1 MADRELLAH
10 QEWLGLIQPVGL
22 VVVPQALLRAGV
34 VLDQSAREGWRT
46 YGALLGEPDDRGERR
61 LTDFVEVAT
70 RVLGWRWDTI
80 AGGPG
85 GPPLPEAL
93 TVLLPEQQARLA
105 PTYAVPDASDPA
117 AWQLL
122 VQVLPTGTDPD
133 RPSTNAGWTAPPQDQ
148 FERLLRETGVGAGLL
163 VTDRVLRLVYAPR
176 GESSGYLS
184 FPVSAM
190 ATVSGR
196 PMLLAAAQLLSGW
209 RLSRACPSGERLG
222 HLLRES
228 RQYQNEVST
237 QLAEQ
242 VLDGLYVLLRG
253 IQAADD
259 AADGEVLRST
269 LTEARQEV
277 YGGLLTTIMRLVFVL
292 YAEER
297 GLLPQDPA
305 WVQHYGVG
313 ALYEQLASDRARY
326 PDTMEQR
333 YGAWAR
339 LLALSRIL
347 HDGARHG
354 AMRVPARAG
363 ELFDPDR
370 YPFLEGRPWGT
381 RRVLG
386 ERLASVPR
394 VSDGCVLGVL
404 ERLLVLDGER
414 LSYRALDVEQIGSVY
429 EAMMGFEVRLAT
441 GVSVALVP
449 KAKGKGAPAHPVCD
463 LDALLRE
470 RGADRLKWLKEHCE
484 VELPTAQAALLKQ
497 ATGVA
502 ELLEALQKRRS
513 PFTPQEVRRGGLVL
527 HPTEERRRSGS
538 HYTPREL
545 TEPIVATTL
554 RPIVEAWGGTPTPE
568 QILAL
573 KVCDPAMG
581 SGAFLVGAC
590 RYLGERLV
598 EAWQRQGTM
607 PQIPPDEDPQLL
619 ARRLVAQQCL
629 YGVDRNAYAVQLAKL
644 SLWLV
649 TLAREHPFTFLD
661 HALRHGDSLVG
672 LTYQQITTFHW
683 APGGNAQRHLW
694 APVVED
700 CLVQADRRREQIE
713 ALANSDDTR
722 EKQALLHEADAQL
735 DLVRRVGDAVLTAF
749 FGAEKDR
756 AKESLR
762 SALEMQAANT
772 LGSRDIEALTRLS
785 DDLREHGIVPFHW
798 EVEFPEVFRRAT
810 PGFDA
815 FVGNP
820 PFAGKNT
827 LINANPPLY
836 LPWLQTLH
844 EGAHGNADLVA
855 HFFRRAYGLL
865 RDGGAFGLIATN
877 TIAQGDT
884 RATGLRW
891 LRQHRGTLFEARRR
905 YKWPGAAAVVVS
917 VVHGVRGP
925 YAGPYRIDG
934 KVVPLISAF
943 LFHAG
948 SDEDPAPL
956 PENAGKS
963 FIGSYLLGMGFTFDD
978 DNPDATPIAEMRRLI
993 AENPRNQEVI
1003 FPYIGGEE
1011 VNDSPTHAH
1020 RRYVINFGEMTEA
1033 EARAGWPELIN
1044 IVRQRVKPGR
1054 DALKDDGVA
1063 AQRKRLW
1070 WRFASPAKELYGAI
1084 QGTAQVFAL
1093 SRVGQ
1098 YGSLARLDA
1107 RQVFSDSLV
1116 VFVLGHWS
1124 TLTVLQSRPHELW
1137 ARFFGS
1143 SMKDDLR
1150 YTPTDC
1156 FETFPFPTDWQQTPT
1171 LEEVGRSYHDYRA
1184 ELMLERDQGLTDT
1197 YNRFHDPEDQSAETK
1212 RLRDLHAAMDRAV
1225 LDAYG
1230 WTDLTPV
1237 AEFVP
1242 EFDEDDIEPG
1252 SRAKRKY
1259 RLRWPDEVR
1268 DEVLARL
1275 LDLNRE
1281 RAAGR
1286 GRE

>member
-1 MADRELLAH
+1 MVDRELLAH

-22 VVVPQALLRAGV
+22 VVVPKALMRAGV
-34 VLDQSAREGWRT
+34 VIDESARDSWRL
-46 YGALLGEPDDRGERR
+46 YSDLLSAPDERGDRT
-61 LTDFVEVAT
+61 LVDFVAFAEQIL
-70 RVLGWRWDTI
+70 RWRPQSI
-80 AGGPG
+80 AGMPG
-85 GPPLPEAL
+85 GPAIPDSLVLSLPEL
-93 TVLLPEQQARLA
+93 QVRLE
-105 PTYAVPDASDPA
+105 PTFAVPDPEQDAF
-117 AWQLL
+117 QLL
-122 VQVLPTGTDPD
+122 VRVLANGADPD
-133 RPSTNAGWTAPPQDQ
+133 RPSNDSTWTASPQDQ

-163 VTDRVLRLVYAPR
+163 VTDRVIRFVYAPR

-190 ATVSGR
+190 GTVSGR
-196 PMLLAAAQLLSGW
+196 PMFLAMTQLLSGW
-209 RLSRACPSGERLG
+209 RLSRACPSGQRLG

-228 RQYQNEVST
+228 RKYQNDVST

-259 AADGEVLRST
+259 AADGDVLRDT
-269 LTEARQEV
+269 LAEAPQEV

-297 GLLPQDPA
+297 GMLPQDA
-305 WVQHYGVG
+305 SWVQHYGVG
-313 ALYEQLASDRARY
+313 ALYEQLSADRARY

-339 LLALSRIL
+339 LLALTRIL

-354 AMRVPARAG
+354 AMRIPARAG

-370 YPFLEGRPWGT
+370 YPFLEGRPWGA
-381 RRVLG
+381 RRVMG

-394 VSDGCVLGVL
+394 ISDGCVLGVL

-429 EAMMGFEVRLAT
+429 EAMMGFEVRPALGT
-441 GVSVALVP
+441 SVALVP
-449 KAKGKGAPAHPVCD
+449 KSKGKGAPAHPVCD
-463 LDALLRE
+463 LDALLRQ
-470 RGADRLKWLKEHCE
+470 RGADRVKWLKEHCD
-484 VELPTAQAALLKQ
+484 VELPAAQATLLKQ

-554 RPIVEAWGGTPTPE
+554 RPIFEAFGGAPTPE

-590 RYLGERLV
+590 RYLGDKLV
-598 EAWQRQGTM
+598 EAWQRQGHM
-607 PQIPPDEDPQLL
+607 PPMPPDEDPQLY

-683 APGGNAQRHLW
+683 APGGSAQRHLW
-694 APVVED
+694 ASVVED
-700 CLVQADRRREQIE
+700 CLVQADGRRDQIE
-713 ALANSDDTR
+713 AMADSDDTN
-722 EKQALLHEADAQL
+722 EKQVLLREADAQL

-749 FGAEKDR
+749 FGAEKDKAR
-756 AKESLR
+756 ESLR
-762 SALEMQAANT
+762 STLEMRAANA
-772 LGSRDIEALTRLS
+772 LGRRDVEALTRLS
-785 DDLREHGIVPFHW
+785 DDFRAHGIVPFHW

-827 LINANPPLY
+827 LINGNPPLY
-836 LPWLQTLH
+836 LPWLQELH

-855 HFFRRAYGLL
+855 HFFRRVYGLL
-865 RDGGAFGLIATN
+865 REGGTFVLIATN

-891 LRQHRGTLFEARRR
+891 LREHRCTLYEARRR
-905 YKWPGAAAVVVS
+905 YRWPGAAAVVVS
-917 VVHGVRGP
+917 VVHGVRGA
-925 YAGPYRIDG
+925 YGGPYRIDG
-934 KVVPLISAF
+934 KESSLITAF

-948 SDEDPAPL
+948 SDADPAPL

-963 FIGSYLLGMGFTFDD
+963 FIGSYVLGMGFTFDD
-978 DNPDATPIAEMRRLI
+978 DNPDATPIAEMHRLI

-1020 RRYVINFGEMTEA
+1020 RRYVINFGDLTEA
-1033 EARAGWPELIN
+1033 EARAGWPELMQ
-1044 IVRQRVKPGR
+1044 IVEAKVRPSRLNDNRASYRKNWWLFAERRNEMQR
-1054 DALKDDGVA
+1054 ALRGYSNV
-1063 AQRKRLW
+1063 L
-1070 WRFASPAKELYGAI
+1070 F
-1084 QGTAQVFAL
+1084 TAQTSNAQAMAF
-1093 SRVGQ
+1093 
-1098 YGSLARLDA
+1098 LDA
-1107 RQVFSDSLV
+1107 GQVFSHTS
-1116 VFVLGHWS
+1116 VLFAIDQQSGFA
-1124 TLTVLQSRPHELW
+1124 VLQSRVHQLW
-1137 ARFFGS
+1137 ALFLGPT
-1143 SMKDDLR
+1143 MKSDFR
-1150 YTPTDC
+1150 YTPSDC
-1156 FETFPFPTDWQQTPT
+1156 FETFPFPVDWQESPA
-1171 LEEVGRSYHDYRA
+1171 LESAGRAYHDYRS
-1184 ELMLERDQGLTDT
+1184 ELMVNRDQGLTDT
-1197 YNRFHDPEDQSAETK
+1197 YNRFHDPEDQSAETQ
-1212 RLRDLHAAMDRAV
+1212 RLRDLHAALDRAA
-1225 LDAYG
+1225 LETYG
-1230 WTDLTPV
+1230 WTDINPV
-1237 AEFVP
+1237 AEFIP
-1242 EFDEDDIEPG
+1242 EFDEDEIEPG
-1252 SRAKRKY
+1252 TRAKRKY

-1268 DEVLARL
+1268 DEVLAKL
-1275 LDLNRE
+1275 LELNRE
-1281 RAAGR
+1281 RATGR
-1286 GRE
+1286 NL

>member
-1 MADRELLAH
+1 MVDRELLAH

-22 VVVPQALLRAGV
+22 VVVPKALMRAGV
-34 VLDQSAREGWRT
+34 VIDESARDSWRL
-46 YGALLGEPDDRGERR
+46 YGDLLSEPDEHGERG
-61 LTDFVEVAT
+61 LADFVAFTEQI
-70 RVLGWRWDTI
+70 LGWRPHSI
-80 AGGPG
+80 AGLPSGPAI
-85 GPPLPEAL
+85 PDSLVLSLPEL
-93 TVLLPEQQARLA
+93 QVRLE
-105 PTYAVPDASDPA
+105 PTYAVPDPDQQYAF
-117 AWQLL
+117 QLL
-122 VQVLPTGTDPD
+122 VRVLTNGTDPD
-133 RPSTNAGWTAPPQDQ
+133 RPSNDGAWTASPQDQ

-163 VTDRVLRLVYAPR
+163 VTDRVIRFVYAPR

-196 PMLLAAAQLLSGW
+196 PMFLAMTQLLSGW
-209 RLSRACPSGERLG
+209 RLSRACPSGQRLS

-228 RQYQNEVST
+228 RKYQNDVST

-259 AADGEVLRST
+259 AAHGEVLRDT
-269 LTEARQEV
+269 IAEAPQEV
-277 YGGLLTTIMRLVFVL
+277 YGGLLTTIMRMVFVL

-297 GLLPQDPA
+297 GMLPQDA
-305 WVQHYGVG
+305 SWVQHYGVG
-313 ALYEQLASDRARY
+313 ALYEQLSADRAQY

-339 LLALSRIL
+339 LLALTRIL

-354 AMRVPARAG
+354 AMRIPARAG

-370 YPFLEGRPWGT
+370 YPFLEGRPGGT
-381 RRVLG
+381 RRVMG

-394 VSDGCVLGVL
+394 ISDGCVLGVL

-429 EAMMGFEVRLAT
+429 EAMMGFEVKPAL
-441 GVSVALVP
+441 GMSVALVP
-449 KAKGKGAPAHPVCD
+449 KSKGKGAPAHPVCD
-463 LDALLRE
+463 LDALLRQPGKD
-470 RGADRLKWLKEHCE
+470 RGKWLKDECD
-484 VELPTAQAALLKQ
+484 VELPAAQATLLKQ

-554 RPIVEAWGGTPTPE
+554 RPIFEAFGGAPTPE
-568 QILAL
+568 QVLAL

-590 RYLGERLV
+590 RYLGDKLV

-607 PQIPPDEDPQLL
+607 PPMPPDEDLQLY

-683 APGGNAQRHLW
+683 APGRSAQRHLW
-694 APVVED
+694 ASVVED
-700 CLVQADRRREQIE
+700 CLVQADGRRDQIE
-713 ALANSDDTR
+713 AMADSDDTS
-722 EKQALLHEADAQL
+722 EKQVLLREADAQL

-749 FGAEKDR
+749 FGAEKDKAR
-756 AKESLR
+756 ESLR
-762 SALEMQAANT
+762 STLEMQAANA
-772 LGSRDIEALTRLS
+772 LGRRDLEALTRLS

-827 LINANPPLY
+827 LISANPPRY
-836 LPWLQTLH
+836 VPWLQALH

-865 RDGGAFGLIATN
+865 REGGAFGLIATN

-891 LRQHRGTLFEARRR
+891 LRQRRCTIYEARRR

-917 VVHGVRGP
+917 VVHGVRGS
-925 YAGPYRIDG
+925 YGGSCRIDG
-934 KVVPLISAF
+934 KEVPLITAF

-956 PENAGKS
+956 PENEGKS
-963 FIGSYLLGMGFTFDD
+963 FQGSIVLGMGFTFDD
-978 DNPDATPIAEMRRLI
+978 ENEEATPIAEMHRLLSLHP
-993 AENPRNQEVI
+993 ENAEVI
-1003 FPYIGGEE
+1003 QPFIGYEE
-1011 VNDSPTHAH
+1011 VANHPAH
-1020 RRYVINFGEMTEA
+1020 RHRRFAINFGDRSLEEA
-1033 EARAGWPELIN
+1033 ARWPTLLRIVEAK
-1044 IVRQRVKPGR
+1044 VKPDR
-1054 DALKDDGVA
+1054 DVQNRPALRNRWWQYAERRPGLYSAISGQDSVLVNSSQA
-1063 AQRKRLW
+1063 AAHLA
-1070 WRFASPAKELYGAI
+1070 F
-1084 QGTAQVFAL
+1084 
-1093 SRVGQ
+1093 
-1098 YGSLARLDA
+1098 ARLPTDIVYSSNLN
-1107 RQVFSDSLV
+1107 VFPLSAS
-1116 VFVLGHWS
+1116 S
-1124 TLTVLQSRPHELW
+1124 AMSCLQSRAHEVW
-1137 ARFFGS
+1137 ARFFGAS
-1143 SMKDDLR
+1143 IKDDLS
-1150 YTPTDC
+1150 YTSTDC
-1156 FETFPFPTDWQQTPT
+1156 FDTFPFPPAWSESLT
-1171 LEEVGRSYHDYRA
+1171 LANVGARYERLRSEV
-1184 ELMLERDQGLTDT
+1184 MLRRGEGLTVT
-1197 YNRFHDPEDQSAETK
+1197 YNRFHDSTESSDDIQQ
-1212 RLRDLHAAMDRAV
+1212 LRDLHAAMDRAV

-1230 WTDLTPV
+1230 WTDLNPV
-1237 AEFVP
+1237 AVFIP
-1242 EFDEDDIEPG
+1242 EFDETEIEPG
-1252 SRAKRKY
+1252 TRTKRKY

-1275 LDLNRE
+1275 FDLNRQ

-1286 GRE
+1286 GRA

>member
-1 MADRELLAH
+1 MVDRELLAH

-22 VVVPQALLRAGV
+22 VVVPKALLRAGV
-34 VLDQSAREGWRT
+34 VIDESARDGWRL
-46 YGALLGEPDDRGERR
+46 YSELLTEPDERGERT
-61 LTDFVEVAT
+61 LADFAT
-70 RVLGWRWDTI
+70 FAEQVLGWRLHTI
-80 AGGPG
+80 AGATG
-85 GPPLPEAL
+85 GPAVPESLVLALPDL
-93 TVLLPEQQARLA
+93 QARLE
-105 PTYAVPDASDPA
+105 PTYAVPDPDSADGF
-117 AWQLL
+117 QLL
-122 VQVLPTGTDPD
+122 VRVLSNGADPD
-133 RPSTNAGWTAPPQDQ
+133 RPSTDSAWTASPQDQ

-163 VTDRVLRLVYAPR
+163 VTDRVIRMVYAPR

-196 PMLLAAAQLLSGW
+196 PMFLALVQLVNGW
-209 RLSRACPSGERLG
+209 RLSRACPSGQRLG

-228 RQYQNEVST
+228 RKYQNDVST

-259 AADGEVLRST
+259 AADGAMLRDT
-269 LTEARQEV
+269 QREAPQEV
-277 YGGLLTTIMRLVFVL
+277 YGGLLTTVMRLVFVL

-297 GLLPQDPA
+297 GMLPQDPA

-313 ALYEQLASDRARY
+313 GLYEQLSADRAQY

-339 LLALSRIL
+339 LLALTRIL

-354 AMRVPARAG
+354 AMRIPARAG

-370 YPFLEGRPWGT
+370 YPFLEGRPCGT
-381 RRVLG
+381 RRVMG
-386 ERLASVPR
+386 ERLDSVPR

-429 EAMMGFEVRLAT
+429 EAMMGFEVRPAT
-441 GVSVALVP
+441 GTSVALIP

-463 LDALLRE
+463 LEALLRE
-470 RGADRLKWLKEHCE
+470 KGADRAMWLKEQCD
-484 VELPTAQAALLKQ
+484 VDLPAAQATLLKQ
-497 ATGVA
+497 ATGAA

-513 PFTPQEVRRGGLVL
+513 PYTPQEIRRGGLAL

-554 RPIVEAWGGTPTPE
+554 RPIFEAFGNAPTPE

-590 RYLGERLV
+590 RYLGDKLV
-598 EAWQRQGTM
+598 DAWHRQGHM
-607 PQIPPDEDPQLL
+607 PPMPPDEDPQLF

-683 APGGNAQRHLW
+683 APGGSAQRHLW
-694 APVVED
+694 ASVVED
-700 CLVQADRRREQIE
+700 CLVQADGRRDQIE
-713 ALANSDDTR
+713 AMADSDDTG
-722 EKQALLHEADAQL
+722 EKQVLLREADAQL

-756 AKESLR
+756 ARESLR
-762 SALEMQAANT
+762 STFEMQAADA
-772 LGSRDIEALTRLS
+772 LGRRDLEALTRVS
-785 DDLREHGIVPFHW
+785 DDLRAHGIVPFHW
-798 EVEFPEVFRRAT
+798 EVEFPEVFRRST

-827 LINANPPLY
+827 LIDGNPPLY
-836 LPWLQTLH
+836 LPWLQELH

-865 RDGGAFGLIATN
+865 REGGAFGLIATN

-891 LRQHRGTLFEARRR
+891 LREHGCTLYEVRRR

-917 VVHGVRGP
+917 VVHGVRGG
-925 YAGPYRIDG
+925 YAGPYLIDG
-934 KVVPLISAF
+934 LEMPLITAF

-948 SDEDPAPL
+948 SDKDPAQL
-956 PENAGKS
+956 AVNAGKS
-963 FIGSYLLGMGFTFDD
+963 FQGSIVLGMGFTFDD
-978 DNPDATPIAEMRRLI
+978 GNPDATPIAEMHRLI
-993 AENPRNQEVI
+993 AENPQNQEVI

-1011 VNDSPTHAH
+1011 VNNSTTQGHHRYAIDFFDRGLEICDRDYPT
-1020 RRYVINFGEMTEA
+1020 
-1033 EARAGWPELIN
+1033 LLQ
-1044 IVRQRVKPGR
+1044 IVRAKVKPVR
-1054 DALKDDGVA
+1054 DEQTRPALRERWWQYA
-1063 AQRKRLW
+1063 EKR
-1070 WRFASPAKELYGAI
+1070 PGLYGKIRPLEYVLAVNCGATPHMAWARI
-1084 QGTAQVFAL
+1084 PSGQVFANTL
-1093 SRVGQ
+1093 AVIAE
-1098 YGSLARLDA
+1098 GSFAC
-1107 RQVFSDSLV
+1107 
-1116 VFVLGHWS
+1116 LG
-1124 TLTVLQSRPHELW
+1124 VLQCRLHELW

-1143 SMKDDLR
+1143 TLEDRLR

-1156 FETFPFPTDWQQTPT
+1156 FETFPFPVDWQESPA
-1171 LEEVGRSYHDYRA
+1171 LETAGRAYHEYRA
-1184 ELMLERDQGLTDT
+1184 ALMVDRDQGLTDT
-1197 YNRFHDPEDQSAETK
+1197 YNRFHDPEDQSAETQH
-1212 RLRDLHAAMDRAV
+1212 LRDLHAAMDRAV

-1230 WTDLTPV
+1230 WTDLKPV
-1237 AEFVP
+1237 AEFIP
-1242 EFDEDDIEPG
+1242 EFDEDEIEPG
-1252 SRAKRKY
+1252 TRAKRKY

-1268 DEVLARL
+1268 DEALARL

-1281 RAAGR
+1281 RATGYDR
-1286 GRE
+1286 V

>member
-1 MADRELLAH
+1 MVDRELLAH
-10 QEWLGLIQPVGL
+10 QEWLGLIQPIGL
-22 VVVPQALLRAGV
+22 VVVPKALMRAGV
-34 VLDQSAREGWRT
+34 VIDESARDSWRV
-46 YGALLGEPDDRGERR
+46 YGDLLSEPGERGERG
-61 LTDFVEVAT
+61 LADFVSFAEQI
-70 RVLGWRWDTI
+70 LGWRPQSI
-80 AGGPG
+80 AGMPG
-85 GPPLPEAL
+85 GPAISESLVLSLPEL
-93 TVLLPEQQARLA
+93 QVRLE
-105 PTYAVPDASDPA
+105 PTYAVPDPDQQDAF
-117 AWQLL
+117 QLL
-122 VQVLPTGTDPD
+122 VRVLANGTDPD
-133 RPSTNAGWTAPPQDQ
+133 RPSNDSAWTASPQDQ

-163 VTDRVLRLVYAPR
+163 VTDRVIRFVYAPR

-196 PMLLAAAQLLSGW
+196 PMFLAMTQLLSGW
-209 RLSRACPSGERLG
+209 RLSRACPSGQRLSY
-222 HLLRES
+222 LLRES
-228 RQYQNEVST
+228 RKYQNDVST

-259 AADGEVLRST
+259 AADGEVLRDT
-269 LTEARQEV
+269 LAEAPQEV
-277 YGGLLTTIMRLVFVL
+277 YGGLLTTIMRMVFVL

-297 GLLPQDPA
+297 GMLPQDA
-305 WVQHYGVG
+305 SWVQHYGVG
-313 ALYEQLASDRARY
+313 ALYEQLSADHAQY

-339 LLALSRIL
+339 FLALTRIL

-354 AMRVPARAG
+354 AMRIPARAG

-370 YPFLEGRPWGT
+370 YPFLEGRPWGS
-381 RRVLG
+381 RRVMG

-394 VSDGCVLGVL
+394 ISDGCVLGVL
-404 ERLLVLDGER
+404 KRLLVLDGER

-429 EAMMGFEVRLAT
+429 EAMMGFEVKPALGT
-441 GVSVALVP
+441 SVALVP
-449 KAKGKGAPAHPVCD
+449 KSKGKGAPAHPVCD
-463 LDALLRE
+463 LDALLRQPGKD
-470 RGADRLKWLKEHCE
+470 RGKWLKDECD
-484 VELPTAQAALLKQ
+484 VELPAAQATLLKQ

-513 PFTPQEVRRGGLVL
+513 PYTPQEVRRGGLVL

-554 RPIVEAWGGTPTPE
+554 RPIFEAFEGAPTPE

-590 RYLGERLV
+590 RYLGDKLV
-598 EAWQRQGTM
+598 EAWQRQGQM
-607 PQIPPDEDPQLL
+607 PPMPPDEDPQLY

-694 APVVED
+694 ASVVED
-700 CLVQADRRREQIE
+700 CLVQADGRRDQIE
-713 ALANSDDTR
+713 AMADSDDTS
-722 EKQALLHEADAQL
+722 EKQVLLREADAQL

-749 FGAEKDR
+749 FGAEKDKAR
-756 AKESLR
+756 ESLR
-762 SALEMQAANT
+762 STLEMRAANA
-772 LGSRDIEALTRLS
+772 LGLRDLEALTRLS

-798 EVEFPEVFRRAT
+798 EVEFPEVYRRAT

-836 LPWLQTLH
+836 LPWLQELH

-865 RDGGAFGLIATN
+865 REGGTFGLIATN

-891 LRQHRGTLFEARRR
+891 LREHQCTLYDARRR

-917 VVHGVRGP
+917 VVHGVRGT
-925 YAGPYRIDG
+925 YTGLCCIDG
-934 KVVPLISAF
+934 KEVPLITAF

-948 SDEDPAPL
+948 SDEDPAQL
-956 PENAGKS
+956 AENAGKS
-963 FIGSYLLGMGFTFDD
+963 FIGSYVLGMGFTFDD
-978 DNPDATPIAEMRRLI
+978 DNPDATPIAEMHRLI
-993 AENPRNQEVI
+993 AENPRNREVI

-1011 VNDSPTHAH
+1011 VNDSPTHSH
-1020 RRYVINFGEMTEA
+1020 RRYVINFGGLSEE
-1033 EARAGWPELIN
+1033 EVRATWPDLLD
-1044 IVRQRVKPGR
+1044 IVEKRVRPQRQ
-1054 DALKDDGVA
+1054 KD
-1063 AQRKRLW
+1063 KRESYRRYW
-1070 WRFASPAKELYGAI
+1070 WRFAERQTSMLAA
-1084 QGTAQVFAL
+1084 TAANRRVLLIAQTSRTRAFVFL
-1093 SRVGQ
+1093 PSEIV
-1098 YGSLARLDA
+1098 YSHK
-1107 RQVFSDSLV
+1107 LV
-1116 VFVLGHWS
+1116 VFAPES
-1124 TLTVLQSRPHELW
+1124 QQFFSVLQSQVHRIW
-1137 ARFFGS
+1137 ADFFGS
-1143 SMKDDLR
+1143 SMKDDPV

-1156 FETFPFPTDWQQTPT
+1156 FETFPLPLRWDESPL
-1171 LEEVGRSYHDYRA
+1171 LEAVGCSLYDQRA
-1184 ELMLERDQGLTDT
+1184 QLMIDRLQGLTDT
-1197 YNRFHDPEDQSAETK
+1197 YNRFNDPEDQSPETQ
-1212 RLRDLHAAMDRAV
+1212 RLRDLHAALDRAV
-1225 LDAYG
+1225 LDTYG
-1230 WTDLTPV
+1230 WTDLNPV
-1237 AEFVP
+1237 AEFIP
-1242 EFDEDDIEPG
+1242 EFDEDDIDPG
-1252 SRAKRKY
+1252 ARAKRKY
-1259 RLRWPDEVR
+1259 RLRWPDDVR

-1275 LDLNRE
+1275 LDLNRA
-1281 RAAGR
+1281 RASGR

>member
-1 MADRELLAH
+1 MVDRELLAH

-22 VVVPQALLRAGV
+22 VVVPKALMRAGV
-34 VLDQSAREGWRT
+34 VIDESARDSWRL
-46 YGALLGEPDDRGERR
+46 YSDLLSEPDERGDRT
-61 LTDFVEVAT
+61 LVDFVSFAEQIL
-70 RVLGWRWDTI
+70 RWRPQSI
-80 AGGPG
+80 AGMPG
-85 GPPLPEAL
+85 GPAIPDSLVLSLPEL
-93 TVLLPEQQARLA
+93 QVRLE
-105 PTYAVPDASDPA
+105 PTFAVPDPEQDAF
-117 AWQLL
+117 QLL
-122 VQVLPTGTDPD
+122 VRVLANGTNPD
-133 RPSTNAGWTAPPQDQ
+133 RPSNDSTWTASPQDQ

-163 VTDRVLRLVYAPR
+163 VTDRVIRFVYAPR

-190 ATVSGR
+190 GTVSGR
-196 PMLLAAAQLLSGW
+196 PMFLAMTQLLSGW
-209 RLSRACPSGERLG
+209 RLSRACPSGQRLG

-228 RQYQNEVST
+228 RKYQNDVST

-259 AADGEVLRST
+259 AADGEVLRDT
-269 LTEARQEV
+269 IAEAPQEV
-277 YGGLLTTIMRLVFVL
+277 YGGLLTTIMRMVFVL

-297 GLLPQDPA
+297 GMLPQDA
-305 WVQHYGVG
+305 SWVQHYGVG
-313 ALYEQLASDRARY
+313 ALYEQLSADRAQY

-339 LLALSRIL
+339 LLALTRIL

-354 AMRVPARAG
+354 AMRIPARAG

-381 RRVLG
+381 RRVMG

-394 VSDGCVLGVL
+394 ISDGCVLGVL

-429 EAMMGFEVRLAT
+429 EAMMGFEVKPAL
-441 GVSVALVP
+441 GMSVALVP
-449 KAKGKGAPAHPVCD
+449 KSKGKGAPAHPVCD
-463 LDALLRE
+463 LDALLRQ
-470 RGADRLKWLKEHCE
+470 RGADRVKWLKENCD
-484 VELPTAQAALLKQ
+484 VELPAPQATLLKQ
-497 ATGVA
+497 ATGVV

-554 RPIVEAWGGTPTPE
+554 RPIFEAFGGAPTPE

-590 RYLGERLV
+590 RYLGDKLV
-598 EAWQRQGTM
+598 EAWQRQGHM
-607 PQIPPDEDPQLL
+607 PPMPPDEDPQLY

-683 APGGNAQRHLW
+683 APGGSAQRHLW
-694 APVVED
+694 ASVVED
-700 CLVQADRRREQIE
+700 CLVQADGRRDQIE
-713 ALANSDDTR
+713 AMADSDDTS
-722 EKQALLHEADAQL
+722 EKQVLLREADAQL

-749 FGAEKDR
+749 FGAEKEKAR
-756 AKESLR
+756 ESLR
-762 SALEMQAANT
+762 STLEMRAANA
-772 LGSRDIEALTRLS
+772 LGRRDLDALTRLS
-785 DDLREHGIVPFHW
+785 DDLRAHGIVPFHW
-798 EVEFPEVFRRAT
+798 EVEFPEVFRRST

-827 LINANPPLY
+827 LINGNPPLY
-836 LPWLQTLH
+836 LPWLQELH

-865 RDGGAFGLIATN
+865 REGGSFGLIATN

-891 LRQHRGTLFEARRR
+891 LRQRRCTLYEARRR

-917 VVHGVRGP
+917 VVHGVRGA
-925 YAGPYRIDG
+925 YAGPFRIDG
-934 KVVPLISAF
+934 KEVPLITAF

-948 SDEDPAPL
+948 SDEDPAQL
-956 PENAGKS
+956 AENAGKS
-963 FIGSYLLGMGFTFDD
+963 FQGSIVLGMGFTFDD
-978 DNPDATPIAEMRRLI
+978 DNPVATPIAEMHRLI

-1003 FPYIGGEE
+1003 YPYIGGEE
-1011 VNDSPTHAH
+1011 VNNDPMHRH
-1020 RRYVINFGEMTEA
+1020 RRYVINLGEIPEGD
-1033 EARAGWPELIN
+1033 ARRGWPELMS
-1044 IVRQRVKPGR
+1044 IVEAKVKPERDRLGDNADARRRKAHWWQWGR
-1054 DALKDDGVA
+1054 YTPALSEATRSLPEV
-1063 AQRKRLW
+1063 LVTNC
-1070 WRFASPAKELYGAI
+1070 GATPHLSWVRI
-1084 QGTAQVFAL
+1084 PSGQVFAN
-1093 SRVGQ
+1093 
-1098 YGSLARLDA
+1098 SLAVVADG
-1107 RQVFSDSLV
+1107 SITSLA
-1116 VFVLGHWS
+1116 
-1124 TLTVLQSRPHELW
+1124 VLQSRLHELW

-1150 YTPTDC
+1150 YTLTDC
-1156 FETFPFPTDWQQTPT
+1156 FETFPFPLEWQQSQALDGT
-1171 LEEVGRSYHDYRA
+1171 GRTYYDYRA
-1184 ELMLERDQGLTDT
+1184 QLMVDRGQGLTDT
-1197 YNRFHDPEDQSAETK
+1197 YNRFHNPEDQSSETQ

-1230 WTDLTPV
+1230 WTDLNPI
-1237 AEFVP
+1237 AEFIP
-1242 EFDEDDIEPG
+1242 EFDEDEIEPG
-1252 SRAKRKY
+1252 TRAKRKY

-1281 RAAGR
+1281 RATGR
-1286 GRE
+1286 NP